1 MKLKNYTVFFYFLS
15 NPTNRKH
22 LYLKNLTNNKAAM
35 SIINHISCGFAKL
48 EFEEA
53 EIIVGLVVTSST
65 EEVKLLSRYRF
76 IFSQVLNREV
86 QMKI

>member
-1 MKLKNYTVFFYFLS
+1 MKNYTISFYFLS
-15 NPTNRKH
+15 SPTNRKY
-22 LYLKNLTNNKAAM
+22 LYLKFLTNNKASI

-53 EIIVGLVVTSST
+53 EIKVGLVVTSTT
-65 EEVKLLSRYRF
+65 EEVKILSKYRF
-76 IFSQVLNREV
+76 IFSQLLNREV